1 MGRQTM
7 TGMKKMSAIVPAL
20 APEVSLRQQLP
31 DHAEPMPDSGN
42 NLVAMGDFH
51 YAGSPLQRRAMDT
64 PASPEPVAGPAA
76 YRAGTNRTGL
86 PDQLKQGIESLSG
99 FSLDSVKVHYNSAR
113 PAQLMA
119 HAYAQGSQIHLAPGQ
134 QSHLA
139 HEAWHLVQQAQGRVA
154 PTTEADG
161 VAINDDAALE
171 QEADVMGRK
180 AAGFRQSPATE
191 APGALTPIGSVL
203 SHNTAGIAQLGKKRK
218 KKESLFEKLRR
229 SRLRN
234 RLKKATPKSG
244 RRIFRRQAKDNYG
257 YKNADIARLV
267 ASDPD
272 ASTALTLFNPALN
285 PGINPAYSQI
295 GIGDT
300 KGYYRKGFGNQPFL
314 YLDSK
319 AYDDK
324 QIPSN
329 YDDVIA
335 HFKGNDAEVAFEIL
349 SAIESGESSGKD
361 QKAQAKSLFL
371 LLTQFIEAHSS
382 RVPGSD
388 KLARAL
394 LRRIALGQLT
404 FQQAFNRKNGLFVSA
419 WAKKGGA
426 PQGGQVAGRALFGFS
441 KDTDRYDLDKL
452 EAYLGDKRVN
462 DLLETIDGYYSDESD
477 TEDDDEDLAPSIDDN
492 DSVSLEQINA
502 ALATLQISE
511 RISNI
516 NQQVLLPGIGA
527 LVKKQSLKLLL
538 QNHPDK
544 EGGSEDAFQRIVNA
558 RNLLED
564 LISQFS
570 NQGFIDLNQRNLDI
584 YLQNDGLAA
593 QTVAGDGNCFYAAVL
608 DQIQYLDGV
617 NANSATLRQRVAQL
631 ILDNAAHFQVFV
643 TGNQLNRIVDD
654 ILTSRSWRNVGGDF
668 APQLMATVLQRPVQ
682 IIQPSGPLVIDP
694 IAGLVLNQNNTFITR
709 NQQINLV
716 YDGNAHYD
724 STRSTRQQL
733 Q

>member
-1 MGRQTM
+1 M
-7 TGMKKMSAIVPAL
+7 TGMKKMSSIAPAL
-20 APEVSLRQQLP
+20 APEIAVRQELP
-31 DHAEPMPDSGN
+31 APAGMTPHDGN
-42 NLVAMGDFH
+42 DLVAMSDFH
-51 YAGSPLQRRAMDT
+51 YSGSPLQRRAADSAPS
-64 PASPEPVAGPAA
+64 PAQAVAPLDMPIGS
-76 YRAGTNRTGL
+76 GSEINRTGL

-99 FSLDSVKVHYNSAR
+99 LSLDNVKVHYNSAR

-134 QSHLA
+134 QSYLP

-154 PTTEADG
+154 PMTEADG
-161 VAINDDAALE
+161 TPVNDDTALE
-171 QEADVMGRK
+171 READVMGRK
-180 AAGFRQSPATE
+180 AAGFRQNPTDD
-191 APGALTPIGSVL
+191 PRQLTPIASASG
-203 SHNTAGIAQLGKKRK
+203 NDTAGTAQLGKPKRK
-218 KKESLFEKLRR
+218 KEDLLKKLRS

-234 RLKKATPKSG
+234 KNKKANPKSA
-244 RRIFRRQAKDNYG
+244 RRIFRKQAKDNYG
-257 YKNADIARLV
+257 YKNADIARAI
-267 ASDPD
+267 ASNPQ
-272 ASTALTLFNPALN
+272 ASSALTLFNPALN

-335 HFKGNDAEVAFEIL
+335 RFKGNDAEIAFEIL

-361 QKAQAKSLFL
+361 QEAQAKSLFL

-452 EAYLGDKRVN
+452 EAYLGDKLV
-462 DLLETIDGYYSDESD
+462 DELLETIDGYYSDESEA
-477 TEDDDEDLAPSIDDN
+477 EDDDEDLAPSIDD
-492 DSVSLEQINA
+492 DESASLEQINA
-502 ALATLQISE
+502 ALATLQIPD
-511 RISNI
+511 RLSNI
-516 NQQVLLPGIGA
+516 NQQVLLPGVAA

-544 EGGSEDAFQRIVNA
+544 QGGNEDAFQRIVNA
-558 RNLLED
+558 RNLLDD

-584 YLQNDGLAA
+584 YLQRDGLAA

-608 DQIQYLDGV
+608 DQILYLDGV

-694 IAGLVLNQNNTFITR
+694 IGGLVLNQNNTFITR
-709 NQQINLV
+709 NEQINLV

>member
-1 MGRQTM
+1 M
-7 TGMKKMSAIVPAL
+7 TGMKKMSALAPAL
-20 APEVSLRQQLP
+20 TPEVLPRQELP
-31 DHAEPMPDSGN
+31 ARAEAAPDDGN
-42 NLVAMGDFH
+42 GLVAMGDFH
-51 YAGSPLQRRAMDT
+51 YAGSPLQRRATDAPTAPIRM
-64 PASPEPVAGPAA
+64 AGPAA
-76 YRAGTNRTGL
+76 RSKEINRTGL
-86 PDQLKQGIESLSG
+86 PDQLKAGIESLSG
-99 FSLDSVKVHYNSAR
+99 LSLDGVKVHYNSAR

-134 QSHLA
+134 QSHLP

-161 VAINDDAALE
+161 TPVNDDAALE
-171 QEADVMGRK
+171 READLMGRK
-180 AAGFRQSPATE
+180 AAGFRPVSATE
-191 APGALTPIGSVL
+191 IPRVLTPIASTL
-203 SHNTAGIAQLGKKRK
+203 SKDAGGTAQLGKKRK
-218 KKESLFEKLRR
+218 KKETLLQKLRR

-234 RLKKATPKSG
+234 KLKKATPKSKRG
-244 RRIFRRQAKDNYG
+244 IFRKQAKDNYG
-257 YKNADIARLV
+257 YKNADIAKLI
-267 ASDPD
+267 AGNPE
-272 ASTALTLFNPALN
+272 ASTALTLYNPALN

-295 GIGDT
+295 GVGDT
-300 KGYYRKGFGNQPFL
+300 KGYYRKGFGGQPFL

-335 HFKGNDAEVAFEIL
+335 RFKGNDAEVAFEIL
-349 SAIESGESSGKD
+349 AAIESGESSGKD
-361 QKAQAKSLFL
+361 QEAQAKSLFL

-441 KDTDRYDLDKL
+441 KDTDRYDLEKL
-452 EAYLGDKRVN
+452 EAYLGDNLV
-462 DLLETIDGYYSDESD
+462 DELLETIDGYYSDDSD
-477 TEDDDEDLAPSIDDN
+477 TEDDDEDLAPSTDEK
-492 DSVSLEQINA
+492 DSASLEEINA
-502 ALATLQISE
+502 ALETLQIPQ
-511 RISNI
+511 RLSNV

-544 EGGSEDAFQRIVNA
+544 EGGSQDAFERIVKA
-558 RNLLED
+558 RDLLNNLV
-564 LISQFS
+564 SQYS

-584 YLQNDGLAA
+584 YLQRDDLAA
-593 QTVAGDGNCFYAAVL
+593 ERVAGDGNCFYAAVL
-608 DQIQYLDGV
+608 DQILYLDGV
-617 NANSATLRQRVAQL
+617 NANPATLRQRVAQL
-631 ILDNAAHFQVFV
+631 ILDNAAYFQVFV

-654 ILTSRSWRNVGGDF
+654 ILTSRSWRNIGGDF

-694 IAGLVLNQNNTFITR
+694 IGGLVLNQNNTFITR
-709 NQQINLV
+709 NQQINIV

-724 STRSTRQQL
+724 STRNTRQQL

>member
-1 MGRQTM
+1 M
-7 TGMKKMSAIVPAL
+7 TGMKEMSTLAPAL
-20 APEVSLRQQLP
+20 APEVLPRQELP
-31 DHAEPMPDSGN
+31 ARAEAAPDSGN
-42 NLVAMGDFH
+42 GLVAMGDFH
-51 YAGSPLQRRAMDT
+51 YADSPLQRRATNAPAT
-64 PASPEPVAGPAA
+64 PMPMTGPAT
-76 YRAGTNRTGL
+76 YSPGINRTGL
-86 PDQLKQGIESLSG
+86 PDQLKAGIESLSG
-99 FSLDSVKVHYNSAR
+99 LSLDNVKVHYNSAR

-134 QSHLA
+134 QSHLP

-161 VAINDDAALE
+161 TPVNDDTALE
-171 QEADVMGRK
+171 READVMGRK
-180 AAGFRQSPATE
+180 AAGFRQVSTKNVPRM
-191 APGALTPIGSVL
+191 LTPIPSALG
-203 SHNTAGIAQLGKKRK
+203 NDTGGTAQLGKKKRK
-218 KKESLFEKLRR
+218 ETLIQKLRR

-234 RLKKATPKSG
+234 RFKKATPKSKRG
-244 RRIFRRQAKDNYG
+244 IFRKQAKDNYG
-257 YKNADIARLV
+257 YKNADIARLI
-267 ASDPD
+267 ASNPE
-272 ASTALTLFNPALN
+272 ASTALTLYNPALN

-335 HFKGNDAEVAFEIL
+335 RFKGNDAEVAFEIL
-349 SAIESGESSGKD
+349 SAIESGQSSGKD
-361 QKAQAKSLFL
+361 QEAQAKSLFL

-441 KDTDRYDLDKL
+441 KDADRYDLEKL
-452 EAYLGDKRVN
+452 EAYLGDKLV
-462 DLLETIDGYYSDESD
+462 DELLETIDGYYSDDSD
-477 TEDDDEDLAPSIDDN
+477 TEDDDEDLAPSIDEKDN
-492 DSVSLEQINA
+492 ASLEEINA
-502 ALATLQISE
+502 ALETLEIPR

-538 QNHPDK
+538 KNHPDK
-544 EGGSEDAFQRIVNA
+544 EGGSQEAFDRIVNA
-558 RNLLED
+558 RNLLDD

-584 YLQNDGLAA
+584 YLERDGLAA

-608 DQIQYLDGV
+608 DQILYLDGV
-617 NANSATLRQRVAQL
+617 NADPATLRQRVAQL
-631 ILDNAAHFQVFV
+631 ILDNAAYFQVFV

-694 IAGLVLNQNNTFITR
+694 IGGLVLNHNNTFITR
-709 NQQINLV
+709 NQQINIV

-724 STRSTRQQL
+724 STRNTRQQL

>member
-1 MGRQTM
+1 M
-7 TGMKKMSAIVPAL
+7 TGMKEMSAL
-20 APEVSLRQQLP
+20 APALTPEILP
-31 DHAEPMPDSGN
+31 HQELPARTEAAPDGGN
-42 NLVAMGDFH
+42 GLVAMGDFH
-51 YAGSPLQRRAMDT
+51 YAGSPLQRRATNAPAT
-64 PASPEPVAGPAA
+64 PMPMTGPATHSP
-76 YRAGTNRTGL
+76 GINRTGL
-86 PDQLKQGIESLSG
+86 PDQLKAGIESLSG
-99 FSLDSVKVHYNSAR
+99 LSLDNVKVHYNSAR

-134 QSHLA
+134 QSHLP

-161 VAINDDAALE
+161 TPVNDDAALE
-171 QEADVMGRK
+171 READVMGRK
-180 AAGFRQSPATE
+180 AAGFRQVSTKDVPS
-191 APGALTPIGSVL
+191 ALKPIPSTVG
-203 SHNTAGIAQLGKKRK
+203 NGTGGTAQLGKKKRK
-218 KKESLFEKLRR
+218 ETLLQKLRR

-234 RLKKATPKSG
+234 RFKKATPKSERG
-244 RRIFRRQAKDNYG
+244 IFRKQAKDNYG
-257 YKNADIARLV
+257 YRNADIARLV
-267 ASDPD
+267 AGNPE
-272 ASTALTLFNPALN
+272 ASTALTLYNPALN

-295 GIGDT
+295 GLGDT
-300 KGYYRKGFGNQPFL
+300 KGYYRKGFGGQPFL
-314 YLDSK
+314 YLDSE

-335 HFKGNDAEVAFEIL
+335 RFKGNDAEVAFEIL
-349 SAIESGESSGKD
+349 SAIESGQSSGKD
-361 QKAQAKSLFL
+361 QEAQAKSLFL
-371 LLTQFIEAHSS
+371 LLTQFIEAHST

-441 KDTDRYDLDKL
+441 KDTDRYDLEKL
-452 EAYLGDKRVN
+452 EAYLGDKLV
-462 DLLETIDGYYSDESD
+462 DELLQTIDGYYSDDSD
-477 TEDDDEDLAPSIDDN
+477 TEDDDEDLAPSIDDK
-492 DSVSLEQINA
+492 DSASLEEINA
-502 ALATLQISE
+502 ALATLQIPQ
-511 RISNI
+511 RLSNI

-544 EGGSEDAFQRIVNA
+544 EGGSQEAFEHIVNA
-558 RNLLED
+558 RNLLDD
-564 LISQFS
+564 LISQYS

-584 YLQNDGLAA
+584 YLQRDGLAA
-593 QTVAGDGNCFYAAVL
+593 ERVAGDGNCFYAAVL
-608 DQIQYLDGV
+608 DQILYLDGV
-617 NANSATLRQRVAQL
+617 NANPATLRQRVAQL
-631 ILDNAAHFQVFV
+631 ILDNAAYFQVFV

-694 IAGLVLNQNNTFITR
+694 IGGLVLNHNNTFITR
-709 NQQINLV
+709 DQQISIV

>member
-1 MGRQTM
+1 M
-7 TGMKKMSAIVPAL
+7 TGMKEMSTLAPAL
-20 APEVSLRQQLP
+20 ALEVLPRQELP
-31 DHAEPMPDSGN
+31 ARAEAADGGN
-42 NLVAMGDFH
+42 SLVAMGDFH
-51 YAGSPLQRRAMDT
+51 YAGSPLQRRATDAPAT
-64 PASPEPVAGPAA
+64 PMPMTGPAT
-76 YRAGTNRTGL
+76 RSPGTNRTGL
-86 PDQLKQGIESLSG
+86 PDQLKTGIESLSG
-99 FSLDSVKVHYNSAR
+99 LSLDNVKVHYNSAR

-134 QSHLA
+134 QSHLP

-161 VAINDDAALE
+161 TPVNDDAALE
-171 QEADVMGRK
+171 READVMGRK
-180 AAGFRQSPATE
+180 AAGLSPAPTTE
-191 APGALTPIGSVL
+191 PRALTPIA
-203 SHNTAGIAQLGKKRK
+203 AGNGAGGTAQLGKKKK
-218 KKESLFEKLRR
+218 KKESLLQRLRR

-234 RLKKATPKSG
+234 RFKKASPKSERG
-244 RRIFRRQAKDNYG
+244 IFRKQAKDNYG
-257 YKNADIARLV
+257 YKNADIARLL
-267 ASDPD
+267 AGNPE
-272 ASTALTLFNPALN
+272 ASTALTVYNPALN

-295 GIGDT
+295 GVGDT
-300 KGYYRKGFGNQPFL
+300 KGYYRKGFGGQPFL

-335 HFKGNDAEVAFEIL
+335 HFAGKDAEVAFEIL

-361 QKAQAKSLFL
+361 QQAQARSLFL
-371 LLTQFIEAHSS
+371 LLTQFIEAHST

-441 KDTDRYDLDKL
+441 KDTDRYDLEKL
-452 EAYLGDKRVN
+452 EAYLGDDLV
-462 DLLETIDGYYSDESD
+462 DELLETIDGYYSDDSD
-477 TEDDDEDLAPSIDDN
+477 TEDDDEDLAPSIDDKG
-492 DSVSLEQINA
+492 SASLEEINA
-502 ALATLQISE
+502 ALETLQIPQ

-516 NQQVLLPGIGA
+516 NQQVLLPGISA

-538 QNHPDK
+538 RSHPDK
-544 EGGSEDAFQRIVNA
+544 EGGSQEAFDRVVHA
-558 RNLLED
+558 RNLLDD
-564 LISQFS
+564 LIAQYS

-584 YLQNDGLAA
+584 YLHRDGLAA
-593 QTVAGDGNCFYAAVL
+593 ERVAGDGNCFYAAVL
-608 DQIQYLDGV
+608 DQILYLDGV
-617 NANSATLRQRVAQL
+617 NANPATLRQRVAQL
-631 ILDNAAHFQVFV
+631 ILDNDDHFQVFV
-643 TGNQLNRIVDD
+643 TGNQLNRIVED

-694 IAGLVLNQNNTFITR
+694 IGGLVLNHNNTFITR
-709 NQQINLV
+709 GQQINIV

-724 STRSTRQQL
+724 STRNTRQQL